1 MILDIRTLYVV
12 TAVACLVLGA
22 LQLVAYGTQR
32 FERWPAWW
40 GLSNVLLGLGT
51 LGVALRGMAPDF
63 VTVQLAN
70 AVTVAAFLV
79 LLVSVRAF
87 AQRPALP
94 WWLIVVIAASQVLLF
109 TFWSAPGDFRER
121 IAFES
126 VLFAL
131 FDAAIVVEGVRL
143 ARRHRLK
150 SAWLLAGCFGATA
163 LLFSVRAAMASR
175 GAIGGTT
182 LFSSPTPIYQW
193 MAATGEVFITLR
205 GFTLLLMAA
214 ERSHQL
220 LFDHAQRDP
229 LTGAL
234 NRSGLRLSYERVAA
248 ARGMA
253 RHADTMLGTVSL
265 IVIDLDHFKAINDT
279 HGHTTGDDVLR
290 LFATTARDDLRT
302 GDTLARYGGDEF
314 VVMLPH
320 TAGGEALAIAERIR
334 VAFANATGALG
345 TLGTLAVQPTL
356 SVGIATGSLAGDT
369 LDTILQRADEALY
382 RSKREGRNRVR
393 VAALCNGDSGDD
405 EMLVD

>member
-22 LQLVAYGTQR
+22 LQLVAYCTQR

-51 LGVALRGMAPDF
+51 LGVALRGIAPDF

-70 AVTVAAFLV
+70 VVTVTAFLL

-87 AQRPALP
+87 AQRPRLP
-94 WWLIVVIAASQVLLF
+94 WWVVTGIAVSQVLLF
-109 TFWSAPGDFRER
+109 ALWSAPADFRAR
-121 IAFES
+121 IIFES
-126 VLFAL
+126 MLFAL
-131 FDAAIVVEGVRL
+131 FDSAIVVEGVRL

-163 LLFSVRAAMASR
+163 LLFSIRAVMTSR
-175 GAIGGTT
+175 GAIGGMT
-182 LFSSPTPIYQW
+182 LFSSPTVTYQW

-234 NRSGLRLSYERVAA
+234 NRSGLHLSYGRVAA
-248 ARGMA
+248 ARRAA
-253 RHADTMLGTVSL
+253 RRDDAMSGVVSL
-265 IVIDLDHFKAINDT
+265 IVIDLDHFKVINDT
-279 HGHTTGDDVLR
+279 YGHTMGDDVLR
-290 LFATTARDDLRT
+290 LFATTARGDLRT
-302 GDTLARYGGDEF
+302 DDTLARYGGDEF
-314 VVMLPH
+314 VVLLPR
-320 TAGGEALAIAERIR
+320 TAGGEAFVIAERIR
-334 VAFANATGALG
+334 VAFANATGSLG
-345 TLGTLAVQPTL
+345 ALAVQPTL
-356 SVGIATGSLAGDT
+356 SIGIAAGSLVDDT

-393 VAALCNGDSGDD
+393 VATLCTGDD
-405 EMLVD
+405 EPRAG

>member
-1 MILDIRTLYVV
+1 
-12 TAVACLVLGA
+12 VLGA
-22 LQLVAYGTQR
+22 LQLVAYRTQR

-70 AVTVAAFLV
+70 VVTMAAFLL

-94 WWLIVVIAASQVLLF
+94 WWVVTGVAVSQVLLF
-109 TFWSAPGDFRER
+109 ALWSAPADFRAR

-126 VLFAL
+126 VVFAL
-131 FDAAIVVEGVRL
+131 CDSAIVVEGVRL

-163 LLFSVRAAMASR
+163 LLFSIRAVMTSR

-182 LFSSPTPIYQW
+182 LFSPPTATYQW
-193 MAATGEVFITLR
+193 MAVTGEVFITLR

-234 NRSGLRLSYERVAA
+234 NRSGLHLSYGRVAA
-248 ARGMA
+248 ARGAA
-253 RHADTMLGTVSL
+253 RHDDAMSGVVSL
-265 IVIDLDHFKAINDT
+265 VVIDLDHFKAINDT
-279 HGHTTGDDVLR
+279 HGHTMGDDVLR
-290 LFATTARDDLRT
+290 LFATTARGDLRT

-314 VVMLPH
+314 VVLLSR
-320 TAGGEALAIAERIR
+320 TAGDEALAIAERIR
-334 VAFANATGALG
+334 VAFANSTNSLGA
-345 TLGTLAVQPTL
+345 LAVQPTL
-356 SVGIATGSLAGDT
+356 SIGVAAGSLAVDT

-393 VAALCNGDSGDD
+393 IATLSTGDD
-405 EMLVD
+405 EPRAG

>member
-12 TAVACLVLGA
+12 TAISCLVLGA
-22 LQLVAYGTQR
+22 LQLVAYCTQR

-40 GLSNVLLGLGT
+40 GLSNVLLGFGT
-51 LGVALRGMAPDF
+51 LGVALRGWAPDF

-70 AVTVAAFLV
+70 VVTAVAFLL

-87 AQRPALP
+87 AQRPLP
-94 WWLIVVIAASQVLLF
+94 WWVVTSVVLSQVLLVAL
-109 TFWSAPGDFRER
+109 WSSPADFRAR

-126 VLFAL
+126 TIAAL
-131 FDAAIVVEGVRL
+131 FDSAIVVEGVRL
-143 ARRHRLK
+143 ARRNRLK

-163 LLFSVRAAMASR
+163 LLFAIRTVMTLR

-182 LFSSPTPIYQW
+182 LFSTPTATYQW
-193 MAATGEVFITLR
+193 MAATSEVFITLR

-220 LFDHAQRDP
+220 LADHAQRDP

-234 NRSGLRLSYERVAA
+234 NRSGLHLSYERLAA
-248 ARGMA
+248 ARRA
-253 RHADTMLGTVSL
+253 VRQDDDVMLGVVSL
-265 IVIDLDHFKAINDT
+265 IVIDLDHFKTINDT
-279 HGHTTGDDVLR
+279 HGHAMGDDVLR
-290 LFATTARDDLRT
+290 LFAAIASADLRT

-314 VVMLPH
+314 VVLLPH

-334 VAFANATGALG
+334 VAFANAAGSLGA
-345 TLGTLAVQPTL
+345 LAVQPTL
-356 SVGIATGSLAGDT
+356 SIGIAAGSLADDT
-369 LDTILQRADEALY
+369 LDTILPRADEALY

-393 VAALCNGDSGDD
+393 VAAADYQI
-405 EMLVD
+405 E

>member
-22 LQLVAYGTQR
+22 LQLVAYCTQR

-51 LGVALRGMAPDF
+51 LGVALRGIAPDF

-70 AVTVAAFLV
+70 VVTVTAFLL

-87 AQRPALP
+87 AQRPRLP
-94 WWLIVVIAASQVLLF
+94 WWVVTGIAVSQVLLF
-109 TFWSAPGDFRER
+109 ALWSAPADFRAR
-121 IAFES
+121 IIFES
-126 VLFAL
+126 MLFAL
-131 FDAAIVVEGVRL
+131 FDSAIVVEGVRL

-163 LLFSVRAAMASR
+163 LLFSIRAVMTSR
-175 GAIGGTT
+175 GAIGGMT
-182 LFSSPTPIYQW
+182 LFSSPTVTYQW

-234 NRSGLRLSYERVAA
+234 NRSGLHLSYGRVAA
-248 ARGMA
+248 ARRAA
-253 RHADTMLGTVSL
+253 RRDDAMSGVVSL
-265 IVIDLDHFKAINDT
+265 IVIDLDHFKVINDT
-279 HGHTTGDDVLR
+279 YGHTMGDDVLR
-290 LFATTARDDLRT
+290 LFATTARGDLRT
-302 GDTLARYGGDEF
+302 DDTLARYGGDEF
-314 VVMLPH
+314 VVLLPR
-320 TAGGEALAIAERIR
+320 TAGGEAFVIAERIR
-334 VAFANATGALG
+334 VAFANATGLLG
-345 TLGTLAVQPTL
+345 ALAVQPTL
-356 SVGIATGSLAGDT
+356 SIGIAAGSLVDDT

-393 VAALCNGDSGDD
+393 VATLCTGDD
-405 EMLVD
+405 EPRAG